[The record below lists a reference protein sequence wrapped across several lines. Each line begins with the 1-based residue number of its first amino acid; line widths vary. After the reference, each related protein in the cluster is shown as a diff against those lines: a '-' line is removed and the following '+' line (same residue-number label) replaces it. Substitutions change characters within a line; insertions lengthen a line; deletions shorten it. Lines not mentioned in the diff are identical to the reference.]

1 MCDSCEHGA
10 LAGQGMK
17 KGFAVPSPVRG
28 VHPSPGTGRGVTITE
43 LRALKA

>member
-10 LAGQGMK
+10 LAGQGME

-28 VHPSPGTGRGVTITE
+28 AHPSPGTGRAVTITE